1 MSIATPD
8 KTIVSS
14 SGAPIQKPKNTTTA
28 EGKKVSE
35 DEALAKLTTQLPDVK
50 GYRILCIVPEAE
62 DTYEGGIIKS
72 DTVKQL
78 QEHATVVLFVMQ
90 LGDLAYKDK
99 ERFPEGPWC
108 KEGDF
113 VITRAYAGTR
123 IKIHGKEFRIIND
136 DTVEAV
142 VDDPRGYERAQENNM
157 AEIINEVPDEEIEME
172 GEELEVDLDEG
183 KKEAEAKSEKSTAD
197 VERVKQEPNVAPK
210 QEELFEVEEV
220 DDTPAEDRGK
230 DPLPEDMVEKLET
243 DTLEDYSERVKQ
255 RMAQL
260 KKVWHDERRAKE
272 QAAREKEEAVN
283 YAQKV
288 LGENQQLRTTLSS
301 GEEDY
306 LKTLQEKYTS
316 DLLVA
321 KRDYREAYDSGDT
334 EKIIEAQAAMNEAQ
348 YKVSSAQNIKPQYK
362 YDRQEDEN
370 SVQRNLESLQPK
382 APAPDSRATEWQEKN
397 QWFGKDEEMTSLALG
412 VHERLVRSGIN
423 PTSTDYYLRIDETM
437 QKRFPENFEGN
448 SLEPEKP
455 SQRKPSNV
463 VAPATRSTAP
473 KKVRLSKTQV
483 AFAKKLKLTPE
494 QYAKEMIKL
503 ENANG

>member
-1 MSIATPD
+1 
-8 KTIVSS
+8 
-14 SGAPIQKPKNTTTA
+14 
-28 EGKKVSE
+28 
-35 DEALAKLTTQLPDVK
+35 
-50 GYRILCIVPEAE
+50 
-62 DTYEGGIIKS
+62 
-72 DTVKQL
+72 
-78 QEHATVVLFVMQ
+78 
-90 LGDLAYKDK
+90 
-99 ERFPEGPWC
+99 
-108 KEGDF
+108 
-113 VITRAYAGTR
+113 
-123 IKIHGKEFRIIND
+123 
-136 DTVEAV
+136 
-142 VDDPRGYERAQENNM
+142 M
-157 AEIINEVPDEEIEME
+157 AEIINELPDEEEMAG
-172 GEELEVDLDEG
+172 GEVEVDLEV
-183 KKEAEAKSEKSTAD
+183 KEKPGKSTAD
-197 VERVKQEPNVAPK
+197 VERVVQPK
-210 QEELFEVEEV
+210 KAEAELEIEEI

-230 DPLPEDMVEKLET
+230 DPLPEDMVEQLEN

-272 QAAREKEEAVN
+272 EAAREREEAVN

-334 EKIIEAQAAMNEAQ
+334 EKIIEAQAAMNDAQ

-362 YDRQEDEN
+362 YDRQEDQN

-412 VHERLVRSGIN
+412 VHERLVRSGID

-437 QKRFPENFEGN
+437 QKRFPENFKGN

-483 AFAKKLKLTPE
+483 ALAKKLKLTPE
-494 QYAKEMIKL
+494 HYARELLKL